1 MGLQRVLPPCPPYEP
16 SIRFLFVSAEFCRL
30 LPSDSA
36 SRGTPLLLANTSH
49 CRVCS
54 GLSPPSYCPCRAHN
68 RVGPRPLLGRGTSH
82 TAECADHAD
91 RGSVVKRPG
100 VSYSIPLMLHGP
112 ALPSAS
118 VLFSGKYPFL
128 RRQLLL
134 RIIGCFK
141 YGLSPPSTPS
151 LSGFHRRH
159 RYYGSS

>member
-1 MGLQRVLPPCPPYEP
+1 MLTVIL
-16 SIRFLFVSAEFCRL
+16 
-30 LPSDSA
+30 
-36 SRGTPLLLANTSH
+36 T
-49 CRVCS
+49 
-54 GLSPPSYCPCRAHN
+54 N
-68 RVGPRPLLGRGTSH
+68 RVGARSLVDRATSH

-100 VSYSIPLMLHGP
+100 VPYSIPLMLHGL
-112 ALPSAS
+112 AIPSDS

-151 LSGFHRRH
+151 LFPTFTGVIDTMGRADFSPFVVTTDLCLI
-159 RYYGSS
+159 GSVRWRDLPG